1 MSAVDRLKKILL
13 EDKIR
18 YFTDEELEFYLKEN
32 GNDVS
37 QTAHHCL
44 ILKSQDTSLNIS
56 GLSTADTS
64 GYFLGLAQRYK
75 PRNSDILGGGF

>member
-13 EDKIR
+13 EDKVR

-37 QTAHHCL
+37 QTAYHCL

-64 GYFLGLAQRYK
+64 GYFLRLAQRYK
-75 PRNSDILGGGF
+75 PRNSGILGGGF